1 MPRDIKYARIH
12 LIGLRPNNV
21 DEFYN
26 KKFNRWL
33 LFKSSKVKFNER
45 LIENPIER
53 FFLMLPKNENGEPQD
68 GEVEISGTT
77 PKGYE
82 LYEDDFIHDE
92 LIILTPLYNEIEKTT
107 ETELSKQLKQYIDF
121 LNQRKEQIEKINTP
135 KEKTQHLPNELNTT
149 QQQKPHQLNTGLTD
163 TQLNTLADGLIS
175 NGFINEADK
184 ECFIWAFGG
193 TNDIETFTQ
202 IQWPKMKNLCVYLID
217 TLLFDEKLKIQQ
229 NYFSQAKKL
238 INIKNMSQIKNGY
251 KMSTNTG
258 KPINHDKINDILKKA
273 KETK

>member
-68 GEVEISGTT
+68 GVVEVSETT
-77 PKGYE
+77 SKGYE

-121 LNQRKEQIEKINTP
+121 LKEKIEKNNT
-135 KEKTQHLPNELNTT
+135 TT

-229 NYFSQAKKL
+229 NYFSQAEKL

-251 KMSTNTG
+251 QMSTNTG